1 MSPKSPHVLIVGG
14 GLGGLALAQTLRKQ
28 GISFEVFER
37 DSDDHSRVQGWALS
51 LHWTL
56 KELISN
62 IPNDLGTFEQ
72 TIVGGNLDTIDG
84 GSFFNSKGERVV
96 TFGGVAQGEEGCVI
110 RCNRTKLRIINGTWV
125 IAYFEDGT
133 PASGDILVGADG
145 LHSRV
150 CKQLLQANPVEPMP
164 TPYGIVIG
172 EASLRREHYQQ
183 ELEHGP
189 SFYIVGAP
197 SSHLFVGLKEATDDR
212 ETAYFYWMYF

>member
-1 MSPKSPHVLIVGG
+1 M
-14 GLGGLALAQTLRKQ
+14 
-28 GISFEVFER
+28 
-37 DSDDHSRVQGWALS
+37 
-51 LHWTL
+51 
-56 KELISN
+56 
-62 IPNDLGTFEQ
+62 
-72 TIVGGNLDTIDG
+72 
-84 GSFFNSKGERVV
+84 
-96 TFGGVAQGEEGCVI
+96 
-110 RCNRTKLRIINGTWV
+110 

-133 PASGDILVGADG
+133 SASGDILVGADG

-212 ETAYFYWMYF
+212 ETAYFYWMYFWHDPKASELGRDYWTQKATREELLEYAQRKCAEEFDEKMTQIVRLATPETLMYPPLQLHQWAPYQELPTGRVTILGDAAHPMLPFRGEGANNALLDAVRLGGNIAKFTKAEIKLA